1 MWECI
6 LVGGGWVVVI
16 IIIPAPPRVKGSEVS
31 VRPTDLRRS
40 KEYVVYY
47 HTWVWGFLTGRYS
60 LSFPIYH
67 YLPVFRLH
75 SRGLF
80 DIPEHKDILGNEEN
94 KINSE

>member
-1 MWECI
+1 M
-6 LVGGGWVVVI
+6 VI

-47 HTWVWGFLTGRYS
+47 HTWVWGFLTGRDS
-60 LSFPIYH
+60 LYFPNYA
-67 YLPVFRLH
+67 LLVFRLH
-75 SRGLF
+75 PRGLLDF
-80 DIPEHKDILGNEEN
+80 PEHKDILGNEEN